1 MTIVATSSRYGGDF
15 KGSKVSGSV
24 GTGSELY
31 VDEFEL
37 LYECL
42 CVKSIIYSYVVSGL
56 VK

>member
-31 VDEFEL
+31 VDEL
-37 LYECL
+37 NY
-42 CVKSIIYSYVVSGL
+42 YTNDYA
-56 VK
+56 